1 MPESDT
7 ANILGKTILRII
19 PTPDAMVNTLI
30 FVLCGI
36 IIFIILAWLYGKLT
50 LKQRNCNTMYNL
62 YKDTPPGFTSVNS
75 DSEYGCYSLRDFYI
89 KTAYNCCATGQYK
102 NDFVSTCA
110 LEDCI
115 RQGVRCLDF
124 EVYSVNNKP
133 VISVS
138 SVDNFNVKGSYNS
151 IPFADAMKT
160 IEQRAFGSLSNCPN
174 PNDPLIIYLRIMS
187 NNRSIYKEIAD
198 NIYSTLESRI
208 LGKEYSYENNGK
220 NLGAM
225 PLKDLMGKVVI
236 AVDKTNSLF
245 EDTPLDEY
253 VNIATRSPFMRVLRY
268 DQVKNVNSPDELI
281 EFNKKNM
288 TMCLPNLGISP
299 DNPAA
304 VVAMSYGCQFIAM
317 GYQNFDANLENYDSK
332 FDDAGSAFILR
343 PETLRYVVQTQ
354 PNPPVQEEKL
364 SYATRYINTPYQQP
378 LPI

>member
-30 FVLCGI
+30 FVLCGM

-62 YKDTPPGFTSVNS
+62 YKDPPPGFTSVNS

-304 VVAMSYGCQFIAM
+304 VVAMSYGCQFVAM

>member
-1 MPESDT
+1 
-7 ANILGKTILRII
+7 
-19 PTPDAMVNTLI
+19 
-30 FVLCGI
+30 
-36 IIFIILAWLYGKLT
+36 
-50 LKQRNCNTMYNL
+50 
-62 YKDTPPGFTSVNS
+62 
-75 DSEYGCYSLRDFYI
+75 
-89 KTAYNCCATGQYK
+89 
-102 NDFVSTCA
+102 
-110 LEDCI
+110 
-115 RQGVRCLDF
+115 
-124 EVYSVNNKP
+124 
-133 VISVS
+133 
-138 SVDNFNVKGSYNS
+138 
-151 IPFADAMKT
+151 
-160 IEQRAFGSLSNCPN
+160 
-174 PNDPLIIYLRIMS
+174 MS

-364 SYATRYINTPYQQP
+364 SYATRYINAPYQQP